1 MTAAAAAG
9 VFRYRLTCEYIGT
22 RFHGW
27 QKQAK
32 ALELATVSGM
42 LEEAASQT
50 GMGELVGSMVGA
62 GRTDAGVHGL
72 GQSAHFDFRPRRGVP
87 VANDDMRDVMNHH
100 MPGSHR
106 NALRVLRCE
115 HVANDFHAR
124 FDCTSRVYVYHI
136 ATAPNTASRLFD
148 SQLSW
153 WLPSRLDVDLMRRA
167 AQIFSGEHD
176 LNPFR
181 AAGCQAATTVRTLDL
196 AVTDT
201 APEAMDGVRQHGII
215 DEVRCTGAQHIY
227 VRAEQSSFLYK
238 QMRLMVGMLVEIGQG
253 RKTLDNLRRILDT
266 GRSPTALKTAP
277 PHGLYFVAAKY
288 DPNVRK
294 VYGDDDKQ
302 DKENDANSE

>member
-1 MTAAAAAG
+1 MSGAAAS
-9 VFRYRLTCEYIGT
+9 VLPIFRYRLTCEYIGT

-27 QKQAK
+27 QKQSK

-50 GMGELVGSMVGA
+50 GMGELVGSVVGA

-87 VANDDMRDVMNHH
+87 VSNDDMRDVMNHH

-115 HVANDFHAR
+115 HVPNEFHAR

-136 ATAPNTASRLFD
+136 ATAPTSASRLFD

-153 WLPSRLDVDLMRRA
+153 WLPSRLDVDRIHQA
-167 AQIFSGEHD
+167 TQIFSGEHD
-176 LNPFR
+176 LHPFR
-181 AAGCQAATTVRTLDL
+181 AAGCQASTTVRTLDL
-196 AVTDT
+196 SVSDT
-201 APEAMDGVRQHGII
+201 VPDVMDGVRRHGIL
-215 DEVRCTGAQHIY
+215 DEVRCTGAQHIF

-238 QMRLMVGMLVEIGQG
+238 QMRLMVGYLVEIGQG
-253 RKTLDNLRRILDT
+253 RKSLDDLRRILNT
-266 GRSPTALKTAP
+266 GRSPMALKTAP

-294 VYGDDDKQ
+294 VHEEKDQ
-302 DKENDANSE
+302 ENDAGSE